1 MIASNTALNLNLV
14 WESHHAM
21 GVPIK
26 INIEVLT
33 MASLIVTMIAD
44 KSNSFNIMVSH
55 IQISK
60 LYLRPYQFEQTP

>member
-14 WESHHAM
+14 CESHQAI

-33 MASLIVTMIAD
+33 MANLIVTMIAD
-44 KSNSFNIMVSH
+44 KSN
-55 IQISK
+55 
-60 LYLRPYQFEQTP
+60 